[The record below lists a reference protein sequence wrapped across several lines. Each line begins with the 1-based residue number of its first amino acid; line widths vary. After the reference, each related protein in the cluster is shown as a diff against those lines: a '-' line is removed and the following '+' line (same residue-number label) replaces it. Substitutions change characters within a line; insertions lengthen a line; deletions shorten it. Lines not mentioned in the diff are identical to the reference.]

1 MCGGTS
7 SFLASLTV
15 YSCPIGQSAFGWN
28 DRTRSDSHFQ
38 VDLNYTQNFKVK
50 QWGTFQLVA
59 DLFNVF
65 DKQTGYSIEPRKANS
80 AFGNPRLFF
89 DPRRFQ
95 LMARFLF

>member
-1 MCGGTS
+1 MWSFEPYRTLTTS
-7 SFLASLTV
+7 TV
-15 YSCPIGQSAFGWN
+15 ETNRYAEKAGSH
-28 DRTRSDSHFQ
+28 RSDSHFQ

-50 QWGTFQLVA
+50 GWGTFQLVG

-80 AFGNPRLFF
+80 AFGTPRLFF